1 MEHFY
6 IETTRSNDDSGLI
19 RLSRDLMVA
28 FSLPVDQKK
37 NLSIN
42 VGKNGNQVFEGEFK
56 TDEYTIIKRI
66 SKDEFYQNYHQL
78 LRCYHEIDISSG
90 ELYLIKKKNMATTG
104 MVWFSAEPVRRLGL
118 SIDFYNADKI
128 ITLTIDCSVQFG
140 KNVRHFRKASNII
153 NQGKFHLFL
162 RVLFHYLHDYEN
174 LSSNLK
180 PLFGQ
185 FEEVVNGGKLTL
197 PGISDWQKDNNVAIE
212 KLTNR
217 ILSIEKRLLEIDNDT
232 PEERI
237 RMRGELE
244 GLKFALITIKND

>member
-6 IETTRSNDDSGLI
+6 IETTRSNDDSSLI
-19 RLSRDLMVA
+19 RLSRDLMVS

-42 VGKNGNQVFEGEFK
+42 VGKNGNQAFEGEFK
-56 TDEYTIIKRI
+56 TDEYSIIKRI
-66 SKDEFYQNYHQL
+66 SKDKFCQDYYQL
-78 LRCYHEIDISSG
+78 LRCYHELDISSG
-90 ELYLIKKKNMATTG
+90 EFFLIKKKDMATG
-104 MVWFSAEPVRRLGL
+104 MVWFSGEPVRRLGL
-118 SIDFYNADKI
+118 SIDFYNADRI
-128 ITLTIDCSVQFG
+128 ISLTIDCCVRFG
-140 KNVRHFRKASNII
+140 KNVRHFRKAGNII
-153 NQGKFHLFL
+153 DEDKFHLFL

-174 LSSNLK
+174 LSFNLK

-185 FEEVVNGGKLTL
+185 FEEVVNGGKLTF
-197 PGISDWQKDNNVAIE
+197 PSASDWQKDNSVAIE

-217 ILSIEKRLLEIDNDT
+217 ILSVEKRLLEIDNDT

-244 GLKFALITIKND
+244 GLRFALTTIKSD